1 MAGRG
6 RGGGGGRGRGRASLS
21 FNVEQL
27 GLAPGEILPG
37 PVLQPPPLFPPLE
50 FRPSPLLDTP
60 FHVSQLQLKADFHD
74 YFTRSS
80 AFIKVTPL
88 AAQSEQLPDVC
99 QTTVIDKPFVT
110 DWLCV
115 PPELKPNVG
124 KKKRKADASVGVA
137 KKVHKEN
144 ITNLNSW

>member
-50 FRPSPLLDTP
+50 FRPAPLLDTP

-74 YFTRSS
+74 YFSRSN
-80 AFIKVTPL
+80 AFIQVTPSL
-88 AAQSEQLPDVC
+88 TQSEQLPDVC
-99 QTTVIDKPFVT
+99 QTTNIDKPFVT

-115 PPELKPNVG
+115 PPELKPNLG
-124 KKKRKADASVGVA
+124 KKKRKADPFVGAA
-137 KKVHKEN
+137 KKAHKEN
-144 ITNLNSW
+144 ITNLNLW